1 MFWEIEYTSPSGV
14 EIEYTSPW
22 DVDLGVTSPVIY
34 SLLDSCLN
42 YSVFLDIP
50 PEPSKTQTVVK
61 EIIFGI

>member
-14 EIEYTSPW
+14 IPW

-34 SLLDSCLN
+34 SLLGSCLN
-42 YSVFLDIP
+42 YSVFLNIP